1 MKSIKVLQKLAKNP
15 YYQLTPEERM
25 QLETPQTSGTGEEY
39 PKVNLPSKGNAA
51 VKSVGKLNKHETD
64 PVAE

>member
-1 MKSIKVLQKLAKNP
+1 MKSTKVLQKLAKNP
-15 YYQLTPEERM
+15 FYKMTPEEQE
-25 QLETPQTSGTGEEY
+25 QLQNGSESF
-39 PKVNLPSKGNAA
+39 PKAKVSSKGNAA

>member
-1 MKSIKVLQKLAKNP
+1 MKSAKVLQKLAKNP
-15 YYQLTPEERM
+15 SYKLTQEEQE
-25 QLETPQTSGTGEEY
+25 QLEAFNRTGQES
-39 PKVNLPSKGNAA
+39 PKVRVSSKGNAA